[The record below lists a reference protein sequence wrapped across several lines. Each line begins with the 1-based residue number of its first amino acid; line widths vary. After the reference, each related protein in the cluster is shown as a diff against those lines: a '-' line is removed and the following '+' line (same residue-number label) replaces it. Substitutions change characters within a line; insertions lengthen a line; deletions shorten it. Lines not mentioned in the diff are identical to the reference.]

1 LGWDYGFG
9 GALAN
14 VLVTGGAGFIGSH
27 VCKAL
32 SLAGHGVVVV
42 DDLSR
47 GRCGAVRY
55 GELVTGRIHD
65 YPLIFNI
72 LRDHAVDA
80 VIHLAAFA
88 YVEESTRIPE
98 VYFENNVN
106 GTYWL
111 LEAMLAAGVNQIVFS
126 SSCAV
131 YGEAVEAKIKECH
144 PCRPINPYGLSKLM
158 CEKMVQQQ
166 RSQGI
171 ESICLR
177 YFNATGADPEGEL
190 GEDHEPEPH
199 IIPNLVRAA
208 LGEHSVSVF
217 GLDYPTQ
224 DGSCVR
230 DFIHVWD
237 LAQAHVLAL
246 EQLLIGHRHERSI
259 YNLGTGKGHSLL
271 ELIQETEEACQRPLK
286 WEARGRRA
294 GDPPELVADASLFEK
309 DFNWQP
315 QLSDIKT
322 MIQHSLNWER
332 TKL

>member
-1 LGWDYGFG
+1 
-9 GALAN
+9 LAN

-47 GRCGAVRY
+47 GHSGAVRY
-55 GELVTGRIHD
+55 GELVTGRVHD
-65 YPLIFNI
+65 YPLLFNI
-72 LRDHAVDA
+72 LRDRSVDA

-131 YGEAVEAKIKECH
+131 YGEAIEAKIKESH

-166 RSQGI
+166 HSQGI

-177 YFNATGADPEGEL
+177 YFNAAGADPEGEL

-199 IIPNLVRAA
+199 IIPNLIRAA
-208 LGEHSVSVF
+208 LGGHGVSVF

-246 EQLLIGHRHERSI
+246 EQLLKRKTQGRTI
-259 YNLGTGKGHSLL
+259 YNLGTGRGHSLL
-271 ELIQETEEACQRPLK
+271 ELISATEEVCQLSLK
-286 WEARGRRA
+286 WEGRDRRA
-294 GDPPELVADASLFEK
+294 GDPPRLVADASLFK
-309 DFNWQP
+309 QDFGWQP
-315 QLSDIKT
+315 QLSDLKT

-332 TKL
+332 KKL